1 MLRTGGGVT
10 GTFGDSKEQ
19 LEKEVLVYENCDAYF
34 CEVEAMATSILDDVP
49 PTITPEDSR
58 GNVATLVALYTA
70 ARENRI
76 VALLERH

>member
-1 MLRTGGGVT
+1 MEVLRGVGGAT
-10 GTFGDSKEQ
+10 TTFGDSKEQ
-19 LEKEVLVYENCDAYF
+19 LEKEVLVYEDCDAYF
-34 CEVEAMATSILDDVP
+34 CEVEAMAASILDDTP

-76 VALLERH
+76 VAL